1 MITGTQVTAG
11 NVSQIPPES
20 MKEVKSG
27 GEGILVANVGGKIYA
42 IANRCPHMGG
52 NLSKGELEGP
62 IVTCP
67 LHGAQIDVTNGRVV
81 RWMKGS
87 GMASKIGNA
96 FNHPS
101 EVKQYQVTLSGDNIS
116 VNI

>member
-1 MITGTQVTAG
+1 MGAAIGAGT
-11 NVSQIPPES
+11 VSQLPPGS

-27 GEGILVANVGGKIYA
+27 GEDILIANVGGKIYA

-67 LHGAQIDVTNGRVV
+67 LHGSQIDVTSGRVA
-81 RWMKGS
+81 RWLKGS
-87 GMASKIGNA
+87 GLVSKIGNA
-96 FNHPS
+96 FNHPA
-101 EVKQYQVTLSGDNIS
+101 EVKQYEVTVSGENIS
-116 VNI
+116 VKI